1 MCPLNYQFKLWM
13 VNEKNEAVFGDG
25 LARLLEQIDCHH
37 SVLEAAKHLGMSYRY
52 ALHRITLAEE
62 RLDKSLVTRV
72 RGGAKGGGSSEVT
85 PFGKKLV
92 KEFRQTQVKLEN
104 SVGVESN

>member
-1 MCPLNYQFKLWM
+1 M

-25 LARLLEQIDCHH
+25 LARLLEQITKHH
-37 SVLEAAKHLGMSYRY
+37 SVLEAAKELGMSYRY

-62 RLDKSLVTRV
+62 RLGQSLVTRT

-85 PFGKKLV
+85 AYGKDLV
-92 KEFRQTQVKLEN
+92 TQFRKKQAALDKTVK
-104 SVGVESN
+104 

>member
-1 MCPLNYQFKLWM
+1 M

-25 LARLLEQIDCHH
+25 LARLLEQIIKHH
-37 SVLEAAKHLGMSYRY
+37 SVLEAAKELGMSYRY

-62 RLDKSLVTRV
+62 RLGQSLVTRT

-85 PFGKKLV
+85 TYGKDLV
-92 KEFRQTQVKLEN
+92 AQFRKKQAALEKTVK
-104 SVGVESN
+104 

>member
-1 MCPLNYQFKLWM
+1 MSPLTYRFKLWM

-25 LARLLEQIDCHH
+25 LAQLLEEILEHH
-37 SVLEAAKHLGMSYRY
+37 SVLEAAKHLEMSYRY

-62 RLDKSLVTRV
+62 RLGKSLVTRI

-85 PFGKKLV
+85 AFGKELV
-92 KEFRQTQVKLEN
+92 LQYRQMQVNLGKTIKEKP
-104 SVGVESN
+104 

>member
-1 MCPLNYQFKLWM
+1 M

-25 LARLLEQIDCHH
+25 LAQLLEEIDEHH

-62 RLDKSLVTRV
+62 RLGESLVTRV

-85 PFGKKLV
+85 AFGRKLV
-92 KEFRQTQVKLEN
+92 VQYRHMQTKLDAA
-104 SVGVESN
+104 SK